1 MSVRYGVIGC
11 GAIGQRRHI
20 PEIAANRDSV
30 LAALCDINQSRVEEV
45 GEKYN
50 VSEVFTDYREML
62 KYADLDAVV
71 IATPNYLH
79 APQTIDAF
87 KAGKHVLVEKPMA
100 TTRPE
105 AKAMIAASKKANKF
119 LMIGLNQRFMPPH
132 VKAKQIIKSGRIGKI
147 LSFRTA
153 FKHGGPEG
161 WCIENSLN
169 TWFFKKKEAILGVT
183 GDLGIHKADLM
194 RYLLGEDIASIS
206 GILTTLDK
214 KDHTGKL
221 IQTDDNALLTCTM
234 ASGTPGS
241 IILSWTNY
249 GEAEANYT
257 VIYGTQGVLMLATD
271 PEWGVI
277 VRSSNGMED
286 RYKVGRVATNEKQ
299 TTSGVT
305 DAFTQCILKNKAPEV
320 DGIEGYKSLDAIL
333 TAIEAAEQGKTLKVK
348 NAV

>member
-1 MSVRYGVIGC
+1 MPVRYGIIGC

-20 PEIAANRDSV
+20 PEIAANKNAV
-30 LAALCDINQSRVEEV
+30 LAALCDMNQARVEEV
-45 GEKYN
+45 GEKYHL
-50 VSEVFTDYREML
+50 SELFTDYRQML
-62 KYADLDAVV
+62 EQVELDAVV
-71 IATPNYLH
+71 IGTPNYLH

-100 TTRPE
+100 TTREE
-105 AKAMIAASKKANKF
+105 AKAMIAASKKAKKF
-119 LMIGLNQRFMPPH
+119 LMIGLNQRFMPQH
-132 VKAKQIIKSGRIGKI
+132 VKARQIIKSGRIGNV

-153 FKHGGPEG
+153 FKHRGPES
-161 WCIENSLN
+161 WCIENSNN
-169 TWFFKKKEAILGVT
+169 TWFFRKKEAVLGVT

-214 KDHTGKL
+214 RDHTGKL
-221 IQTDDNALLTCTM
+221 IQTDDNALLTCTTT
-234 ASGTPGS
+234 SGIPGS

-257 VIYGTQGVLMLATD
+257 VLYGTQGVLMLATD

-277 VRSSNGMED
+277 VRSPNGMEE
-286 RYKVGRVATNEKQ
+286 RYKVGRMATNEKQ
-299 TTSGVT
+299 TTSGVS
-305 DAFTQCILKNKAPEV
+305 DAFTQCLLKNKAPEV
-320 DGIEGYKSLDAIL
+320 DGVEGYKSLDAIL
-333 TAIEAAEQGKTLKVK
+333 TAIEAAQQGRTLKVK